1 MPELL
6 DSVKKRCVDIVLC
19 NITDCKNDKKIHTIY
34 MYTYHLSH
42 GVSLI
47 FCDCKFNTYPW
58 VKKTFIDSVT

>member
-1 MPELL
+1 
-6 DSVKKRCVDIVLC
+6 
-19 NITDCKNDKKIHTIY
+19 